1 MRQIRRAKPTFGTA
15 HEYHRAGSFGTGP
28 EHWVDDKERQAMADE
43 VGDELLELVKTQF
56 PRTQNLE
63 YAILKAHLIVEHSL
77 VQYIRCM
84 SRLLVDPSELRRFTF
99 AQKFEIARLLGFG
112 ANDPVIIPTVE
123 RLNKVRNQVAHS
135 FALDRP
141 LLDEM
146 IRVNSADY
154 EDFAMAN
161 DRERIRRLRWICFAI
176 AGRTAGEVSANAYMS
191 GRASHALRRA
201 LGGE

>member
-1 MRQIRRAKPTFGTA
+1 MRQIRRAKPTFATA

-28 EHWVDDKERQAMADE
+28 EHWVDDEERHAMANDI
-43 VGDELLELVKTQF
+43 GDELLTIAKAQF

-77 VQYIRCM
+77 VQYIRSM
-84 SRLLVDPSELRRFTF
+84 SRLLVEPSELKRFTF
-99 AQKFEIARLLGFG
+99 ANKFEIARLMGFG
-112 ANDPVIIPTVE
+112 ANDPIIIPTVE
-123 RLNKVRNQVAHS
+123 RLNQVRNQVAHS

-146 IRVNSADY
+146 IRINSEDY
-154 EDFAMAN
+154 EDFSMAS
-161 DRERIRRLRWICFAI
+161 DRERIRRLRWICYAI
-176 AGRTAGEVSANAYMS
+176 AGRTAGEVSANGYIS
-191 GRASHALRRA
+191 QRASRALKRD